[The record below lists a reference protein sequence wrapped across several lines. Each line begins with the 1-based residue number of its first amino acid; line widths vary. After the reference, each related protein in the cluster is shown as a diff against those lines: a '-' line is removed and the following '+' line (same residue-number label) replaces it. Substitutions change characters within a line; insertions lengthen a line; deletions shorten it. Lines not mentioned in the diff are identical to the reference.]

1 MGTHERFVKQQIRQL
16 LTEAIQQLQQQQKLP
31 VDLMLDIQVEIARD
45 KSHGDFA
52 SNVALLLA
60 KAAGQKPRDLAELI
74 VQAIP
79 HSTSIQSI
87 HIAGPGFINFFV
99 AETAFANVIPEIL
112 KQKTHFGRSD
122 KHKGQK
128 VNLEFISSNPT
139 GSLHVGHGRGASY
152 GGTVADLLEA
162 VGYTVDREY
171 YVNDAGRQMNILAT
185 SVWLRYLELFNL
197 KFAFPRNAYKG
208 GYLLDIAK
216 ALQDKYGDSLL
227 RNIKDVFAN
236 VPADETDDGQGD
248 KEAHIDAL
256 IENAKQLLG
265 ENYQTVFNFGLKSI
279 LDDIKNDCEE
289 FGIHFQN
296 WFSEKSLET
305 SGAIQH
311 AIDTLEKHKYLYRKD
326 NAIWFSSIQF
336 GDDKDRVVVRE
347 NGQTTYFAS
356 DLAYL
361 LNKIERGYDKLIY
374 VLGADHHGY
383 IARLRAAAKAFHI
396 DPDKLVIPLVQF
408 AVLYRGKEKV
418 SMSTRSG
425 EFVTLRQ
432 LREEVGKDACRYF
445 YVMRKVEQHMDFD
458 LELATSN
465 TKDNP
470 VFYIQYAHA
479 RICRVL
485 NKLQEQNLQYQE
497 SVGLAS
503 LELLTNEYE
512 KTLIALMNNY
522 SELVLKA
529 AEQYEPHLLA
539 NYLKELATAL
549 HAYYDASGEKILIDD
564 DKLRN
569 ARLCLIL
576 AVKQLLVNGLT
587 LLSLSTPEKM

>member
-1 MGTHERFVKQQIRQL
+1 MKQQIRQL

-31 VDLMLDIQVEIARD
+31 ADLAVDIQVEIARD

-99 AETAFANVIPEIL
+99 ADTAFASVIAEIL
-112 KQKTHFGRSD
+112 KQKNSFGRSS
-122 KHKGQK
+122 KYNGQK
-128 VNLEFISSNPT
+128 VNVEFISSNPT
-139 GSLHVGHGRGASY
+139 GPLHVGHGRGASY
-152 GGTVADLLEA
+152 GATVADLLEA
-162 VGYTVDREY
+162 VGYNVDREY

-185 SVWLRYLELFNL
+185 SVWLRYLELYKLRFN
-197 KFAFPRNAYKG
+197 FPRNGYKG
-208 GYLLDIAK
+208 AYVIDIAK
-216 ALQDKYGDSLL
+216 ALQEKYGDIFLCDIQEL
-227 RNIKDVFAN
+227 YTN
-236 VPADETDDGQGD
+236 VPQDETDDGQGD
-248 KEAHIDAL
+248 KETHIDGL
-256 IENAKQLLG
+256 IGNAKLLLG
-265 ENYQTVFNFGLKSI
+265 KHYQTLFTFGLKSI
-279 LDDIKNDCEE
+279 LDDIKQDCED

-305 SGAIQH
+305 SGGVQH
-311 AIDTLEKHKYLYRKD
+311 AIDTLKKDNYLYEKD
-326 NAIWFSSIQF
+326 KAIWFSSSQF

-374 VLGADHHGY
+374 IFGSDHHGY
-383 IARLRAAAKAFHI
+383 IARLRASATALHV
-396 DPDKLVIPLVQF
+396 DPNKLVIPLVQF

-418 SMSTRSG
+418 QMSTRSG

-432 LREEVGKDACRYF
+432 LREDVGKDACRYF
-445 YVMRKVEQHMDFD
+445 YVMRKAEQHMDFD

-485 NKLQEQNLQYQE
+485 SKLEEQNLRYNE
-497 SVGLAS
+497 TLGLAS
-503 LELLTNEYE
+503 LELLANDYE
-512 KTLIALMNNY
+512 KELVVLLNNY
-522 SELVLKA
+522 AEIVLKA

-549 HAYYDASGEKILIDD
+549 HAYYDASGEKILIDNE
-564 DKLRN
+564 KLRN

-576 AVKQLLVNGLT
+576 AVKQILVNGLT